1 MTLLY
6 LNSDQ
11 MGSGDSELGKKLLCT
26 FLDKLAHSSQK
37 VDLVGCVNSGINL
50 TTQQGKALESLK
62 QLQEKGARIASCGTC
77 LDHHGKRGNLL
88 IGEIGSMDDTIE
100 VMFQAD
106 KIVRP
111 N

>member
-11 MGSGDSELGKKLLCT
+11 MGSGEPELGRKLLRI
-26 FLDKLAHSSQK
+26 FLDKLANSSQK
-37 VDLVGCVNSGINL
+37 VDLVGCVNSGVNL
-50 TTQQGKALESLK
+50 TTQPGAELESLK
-62 QLQEKGARIASCGTC
+62 LLQEKGARIASCGSC
-77 LDHHGKRGNLL
+77 LDHLGKRDDLL
-88 IGEIGSMDDTIE
+88 IGEIGSMDDTVE